1 MAKTL
6 RQDLREAILAKLA
19 KKQDP
24 LAGFY
29 ADDLTREAILAVL
42 VAGRHLLLEGPPG
55 IGKTTVARIIASLLP
70 PMESIADCRYNCHPQ
85 KPACPDCTGKKKLK
99 KIKVPGVNRFIRIQ
113 GSPEMMP
120 EDLMGDLDPV
130 LAMRIGIQDPRA
142 FTPGKI
148 QKAHRKILFI
158 DELNRVPQRT
168 QNTLVQVLE
177 EGITTIAGFDLSSE
191 VDTLVVAT
199 ENPEEYA
206 GAERVSETLSDRFEQ
221 VRIGY
226 PSFEDEVAILKQY
239 GNTIEGV
246 TASNDIIQ
254 LSVAVSNAARSM
266 PDELERL
273 PSVRASLSIY
283 EQSQSLARL
292 KNSKKVSKTHV
303 EDAAKRVLE
312 GRLAVSS
319 ESRYYE
325 KQDVLI
331 EKIVDQAKKI
341 KN

>member
-1 MAKTL
+1 MAKSL
-6 RQDLREAILAKLA
+6 RQELREAILARLA
-19 KKQDP
+19 KKENP

-29 ADDLTREAILAVL
+29 CDDATQEAILAVL

-55 IGKTTVARIIASLLP
+55 IGKTTVARIIAALLP
-70 PMESIADCRYNCHPQ
+70 AMETIADCRYNCYPQ
-85 KPACPDCTGKKKLK
+85 SPSCPDCKGRKKTKR
-99 KIKVPGVNRFIRIQ
+99 IKVPGAGRFIRIQ

-130 LAMRIGIQDPRA
+130 LAMRLGIQDPRA

-148 QKAHRKILFI
+148 QKAHRKIMFI

-177 EGITTIAGFDLSSE
+177 EGITTIAGFDFAAQ
-191 VDTLVVAT
+191 VDTVVVAT

-226 PSFEDEVAILKQY
+226 PSYDDEIKILKQY
-239 GNTIEGV
+239 GKIIEGIKV
-246 TASNDIIQ
+246 PEEALRRT
-254 LSVAVSNAARSM
+254 VAVTGAARGM

-292 KNSKKVSKTHV
+292 RNAKQVTLADV
-303 EDAAKRVLE
+303 EHAAKRVLE

-319 ESRYYE
+319 ESRYFE
-325 KQDVLI
+325 KQDLLI
-331 EKIVDQAKKI
+331 EKILDQAKKH
-341 KN
+341 

>member
-6 RQDLREAILAKLA
+6 REELRQAVLARLSRKEN
-19 KKQDP
+19 P
-24 LAGFY
+24 LEGFY
-29 ADDLTREAILAVL
+29 CDTVTRESILAVL
-42 VAGRHLLLEGPPG
+42 IAGRHLLLEGPPG
-55 IGKTTVARIIASLLP
+55 TGKTTVARIIAAMLP
-70 PMESIADCRYNCHPQ
+70 AMETLADCRYNCAPHNPS
-85 KPACPDCTGKKKLK
+85 CPDCAGKKTRK
-99 KIKVPGVNRFIRIQ
+99 KIKVPGPQRFVRIQ

-130 LAMRIGIQDPRA
+130 LAMKLGVQDPRA

-177 EGITTIAGFDLSSE
+177 EGITTIAGFDLTST

-226 PSFEDEVAILKQY
+226 PSPEDEVTILKRY
-239 GNTIEGV
+239 GKRIEGV
-246 TASNDIIQ
+246 SIGDEAARR
-254 LSVAVSNAARSM
+254 SVAVCDAARAM
-266 PDELERL
+266 TEDIERL

-283 EQSQSLARL
+283 EQAQSLARL
-292 KNSKKVSKTHV
+292 KGERQVTSAHIET
-303 EDAAKRVLE
+303 AARRVLQ

-319 ESRYYE
+319 ESRYFE
-325 KQDVLI
+325 KQDHLI
-331 EKIVDQAKKI
+331 EKILEKARKR
-341 KN
+341 

>member
-1 MAKTL
+1 MPTTL
-6 RQDLREAILAKLA
+6 RQELRQAILKTRA
-19 KKQDP
+19 KKMNP
-24 LAGFY
+24 LDGFFC
-29 ADDLTREAILAVL
+29 DDATREAILAVL

-55 IGKTTVARIIASLLP
+55 IGKTTVAKKIASLLP
-70 PMESIADCRYNCHPQ
+70 PMKTVAECRYNCAPEN
-85 KPACPDCTGKKKLK
+85 PVCPDCKNKKKHAQTR
-99 KIKVPGVNRFIRIQ
+99 VPGEERFVRIQ

-130 LAMRIGIQDPRA
+130 LAMRLGIQDPRA

-177 EGITTIAGFDLSSE
+177 EGVTTIAGFDLAYE

-221 VRIGY
+221 IRIGY
-226 PSFEDEVAILKQY
+226 PSVDHEVEILQQY
-239 GNTIEGV
+239 GNRIEGIS
-246 TASNDIIQ
+246 AGDAIMQ
-254 LSVAVSNAARSM
+254 QAVSIVNAARSM

-273 PSVRASLSIY
+273 PSVRTSLSIY
-283 EQSQSLARL
+283 EQSQAHARL
-292 KNSKKVSKTHV
+292 KNKKKVGKADV
-303 EDAAKRVLE
+303 EHAARRVLT
-312 GRLAVSS
+312 GRLSVSS
-319 ESRYYE
+319 ESKYYE
-325 KQDVLI
+325 RQELLI
-331 EKIVDQAKKI
+331 EKVLDLAKKD
-341 KN
+341 

>member
-1 MAKTL
+1 MHKTL
-6 RQDLREAILAKLA
+6 RQELRKAILTRLE
-19 KKQDP
+19 KKQNP
-24 LAGFY
+24 LEGFY
-29 ADDLTREAILAVL
+29 CDDLTREAILAVL

-70 PMESIADCRYNCHPQ
+70 PMDTVAECRYNCHPDN
-85 KPACPDCTGKKKLK
+85 ASCPDCRDKKRPK
-99 KIKVPGVNRFIRIQ
+99 KIKVPGENRFIRIQ

-130 LAMRIGIQDPRA
+130 LAMRIGLQDPRA

-177 EGITTIAGFDLSSE
+177 EGVTTIAGFDLSSE

-226 PSFEDEVAILKQY
+226 PCFKDEVEILQRY
-239 GNTIEGV
+239 GNKIEGV
-246 TASNDIIQ
+246 KASDDIIHQ
-254 LSVAVSNAARSM
+254 SVAISEVARSM
-266 PDELERL
+266 PEELERL

-283 EQSQSLARL
+283 EQAQSLTRLRNGKQVKKSDIETAAR
-292 KNSKKVSKTHV
+292 
-303 EDAAKRVLE
+303 RVLE

-325 KQDVLI
+325 KQDLLV
-331 EKIVDQAKKI
+331 EKIIEQAKK
-341 KN
+341 K

>member
-1 MAKTL
+1 MARSL
-6 RQDLREAILAKLA
+6 RDDLRESILTKLA
-19 KKQDP
+19 KKQNP
-24 LAGFY
+24 LEGFY
-29 ADDLTREAILAVL
+29 CDETTRESILAILI
-42 VAGRHLLLEGPPG
+42 AGRHLLLEGPPG
-55 IGKTTVARIIASLLP
+55 TGKTTVARIIASLLP
-70 PMESIADCRYNCHPQ
+70 AMETVADCRYNCYPDD
-85 KPACPDCTGKKKLK
+85 PGCPDCLGRKSHK
-99 KIKVPGVNRFIRIQ
+99 KIKVSGVNRFVRIQ

-130 LAMRIGIQDPRA
+130 LAMKLGIQDARA

-148 QKAHRKILFI
+148 QKANRKILFI

-177 EGITTIAGFDLSSE
+177 EGITTIAGFDLTST

-206 GAERVSETLSDRFEQ
+206 GAERVSDTLSDRSEQ

-226 PSFEDEVAILKQY
+226 PCPEDEIVILQRY
-239 GNTIEGV
+239 GKRIEGV
-246 TASNDIIQ
+246 KTGDDVIRQA
-254 LSVAVSNAARSM
+254 VAISNAARGM

-273 PSVRASLSIY
+273 PSVRATLSIY
-283 EQSQSLARL
+283 EQAQALARL
-292 KNSKKVSKTHV
+292 KNAKAVGKNDV
-303 EDAAKRVLE
+303 ETAARRVFE

-319 ESRYYE
+319 ESKYFE

-331 EKIVDQAKKI
+331 EKIIDQSKK
-341 KN
+341 K

>member
-6 RQDLREAILAKLA
+6 REELRAAILAKLEN
-19 KKQDP
+19 KENS
-24 LAGFY
+24 LSGFY
-29 ADDLTREAILAVL
+29 CDEATREAILAVL
-42 VAGRHLLLEGPPG
+42 VAGRHMLLEGPPG
-55 IGKTTVARIIASLLP
+55 TGKTTAARIVASLLP
-70 PMESIADCRYNCHPQ
+70 TMETIADCRYNCYPNS
-85 KPACPDCTGKKKLK
+85 PACPDCKTKKKLTK
-99 KIKVPGVNRFIRIQ
+99 LKVPGENRFVRIQ

-206 GAERVSETLSDRFEQ
+206 GAERISETLSDRFEQ

-226 PSFEDEVAILKQY
+226 PSFEDEVKILQEY
-239 GNTIEGV
+239 GRRIEGIK
-246 TASNDIIQ
+246 AADEMLH
-254 LSVAVSNAARSM
+254 LSVAVSNAARSA

-273 PSVRASLSIY
+273 PSVRASLSIF
-283 EQSQSLARL
+283 EQAQSLARL
-292 KNSKKVSKTHV
+292 RNEKQV
-303 EDAAKRVLE
+303 EKSDVEMAAKRVLE
-312 GRLAVSS
+312 GRLSVSS

-325 KQDVLI
+325 KQDLLI
-331 EKIVDQAKKI
+331 EKIIEQAKKR
-341 KN
+341 

>member
-6 RQDLREAILAKLA
+6 RQELRESILAKLA
-19 KKQDP
+19 KKEDP
-24 LAGFY
+24 FIGFY
-29 ADDLTREAILAVL
+29 CDDLTRESILAVL
-42 VAGRHLLLEGPPG
+42 IAGRHLLLEGPPG
-55 IGKTTVARIIASLLP
+55 TGKTTVAKIIASLLP
-70 PMESIADCRYNCHPQ
+70 AMFTIAECRYNCYPNN
-85 KPACPDCTGKKKLK
+85 PSCPDCKSKKKPK
-99 KIKVPGVNRFIRIQ
+99 KIKVPGEGRFIRIQ

-130 LAMRIGIQDPRA
+130 LAMRIGLQDPRA

-148 QKAHRKILFI
+148 QKANRKILFI

-177 EGITTIAGFDLSSE
+177 EGMTTIAGFDLSSE

-226 PSFEDEVAILKQY
+226 PSFEDEVKILKQY
-239 GNTIEGV
+239 GKQIEGV
-246 TASNDIIQ
+246 KVSDDIILQ
-254 LSVAVSNAARSM
+254 SVAISDAARSM

-292 KNSKKVSKTHV
+292 KNAKQVKKFDV
-303 EDAAKRVLE
+303 ETAARRVLE

-325 KQDVLI
+325 KQDLLV
-331 EKIVDQAKKI
+331 EKIIDQAKK
-341 KN
+341 K

>member
-1 MAKTL
+1 
-6 RQDLREAILAKLA
+6 
-19 KKQDP
+19 
-24 LAGFY
+24 
-29 ADDLTREAILAVL
+29 V
-42 VAGRHLLLEGPPG
+42 
-55 IGKTTVARIIASLLP
+55 
-70 PMESIADCRYNCHPQ
+70 
-85 KPACPDCTGKKKLK
+85 K
-99 KIKVPGVNRFIRIQ
+99 KIKVPGEERFIRIQ

-130 LAMRIGIQDPRA
+130 LAMRIGLQDPRA

-177 EGITTIAGFDLSSE
+177 EGITTIAGFDLASE
-191 VDTLVVAT
+191 VDTIVVAT

-226 PSFEDEVAILKQY
+226 PCFEDEVRILEKY
-239 GNTIEGV
+239 GKKIDGIK
-246 TASNDIIQ
+246 ASKEIIRQ
-254 LSVAVSNAARSM
+254 SVAISTTARNM

-273 PSVRASLSIY
+273 PSVRASLSVY
-283 EQSQSLARL
+283 EQSQALARL
-292 KNSKKVSKTHV
+292 KGAKQVKKSDVKL
-303 EDAAKRVLE
+303 AARRVLE

-319 ESRYYE
+319 ESRYYDR
-325 KQDVLI
+325 QDILI
-331 EKIVDQAKKI
+331 EKIIDKTKD
-341 KN
+341 K

>member
-1 MAKTL
+1 MATTL
-6 RQDLREAILAKLA
+6 REDLREAILTRLA
-19 KKQDP
+19 KKQNP
-24 LAGFY
+24 LEGFY
-29 ADDLTREAILAVL
+29 CDEATRESILAILI
-42 VAGRHLLLEGPPG
+42 AGRHLLLEGPPG
-55 IGKTTVARIIASLLP
+55 TGKTTVARIIASLLP
-70 PMESIADCRYNCHPQ
+70 PMETVADCRYNCY
-85 KPACPDCTGKKKLK
+85 PADPSCPDCAGRKSHK
-99 KIKVPGVNRFIRIQ
+99 KIKVPGLQRFIRIQ

-130 LAMRIGIQDPRA
+130 LAMKLGIQDARA

-148 QKAHRKILFI
+148 QKANRKILFI

-177 EGITTIAGFDLSSE
+177 EGITTIAGFDLTST

-226 PSFEDEVAILKQY
+226 PCAEDEEEIISRY
-239 GNTIEGV
+239 GKRIEGV
-246 TASNDIIQ
+246 KAADDIIRQ
-254 LSVAVSNAARSM
+254 SVAISTIARSM

-273 PSVRASLSIY
+273 PSVRATLSIF

-292 KNSKKVSKTHV
+292 KGAKSVSKADV
-303 EDAAKRVLE
+303 ETAARRVLE

-319 ESRYYE
+319 ESKYFE
-325 KQDVLI
+325 KQDLLI
-331 EKIVDQAKKI
+331 EKIIDQSKK
-341 KN
+341 K

>member
-6 RQDLREAILAKLA
+6 RQEVRESILTKIA
-19 KKQDP
+19 KKENP

-29 ADDLTREAILAVL
+29 CDDSTQEAILAVL

-55 IGKTTVARIIASLLP
+55 IGKTTLAKIIASLLP
-70 PMESIADCRYNCHPQ
+70 QMETIEDCRYNCYP
-85 KPACPDCTGKKKLK
+85 KNASCPDCKGKKKLK
-99 KIKVPGVNRFIRIQ
+99 KIKVKGESRFVRIQ

-130 LAMRIGIQDPRA
+130 FAMKLGIQDPRA

-158 DELNRVPQRT
+158 DEINRVPQRT

-177 EGITTIAGFDLSSE
+177 EGITTIAGFDLTSN

-206 GAERVSETLSDRFEQ
+206 GVERVSETLSDRFEQ

-226 PSFEDEVAILKQY
+226 PSFDDEVTILRQY
-239 GNTIEGV
+239 GQRIEGIKSDDDIMHQSV
-246 TASNDIIQ
+246 TISH
-254 LSVAVSNAARSM
+254 AARSM
-266 PDELERL
+266 PDELEQL

-283 EQSQSLARL
+283 EQSQALARL
-292 KNSKKVSKTHV
+292 RDSKKVSKS
-303 EDAAKRVLE
+303 DIGNAARRVLQ

-325 KQDVLI
+325 KQDLLI
-331 EKIVDQAKKI
+331 EKILEQTKK
-341 KN
+341 K

>member
-1 MAKTL
+1 MSKTL
-6 RQDLREAILAKLA
+6 RQELRQAILSKLA
-19 KKQDP
+19 KKEDP
-24 LAGFY
+24 LTGFY
-29 ADDLTREAILAVL
+29 CDDSTREAILAIL
-42 VAGRHLLLEGPPG
+42 IAGRHLLLEGPPG
-55 IGKTTVARIIASLLP
+55 TGKTTVARIIASLLP
-70 PMESIADCRYNCHPQ
+70 AMETIADCRYNCHPST
-85 KPACPDCTGKKKLK
+85 PSCPDCKTKKKPK
-99 KIKVPGVNRFIRIQ
+99 KIRVPGNKRFVRIQ

-148 QKAHRKILFI
+148 QKSHRKILFI

-168 QNTLVQVLE
+168 QNTLIQVLE
-177 EGITTIAGFDLSSE
+177 EGISTIAGFDLSSH

-221 VRIGY
+221 ARIGY
-226 PSFEDEVAILKQY
+226 PSFEDEIKILKQY
-239 GNTIEGV
+239 GNKIEGV
-246 TASNDIIQ
+246 NVSDDIMRQ
-254 LSVAVSNAARSM
+254 SVAISDAARSM
-266 PDELERL
+266 PDEMERL

-292 KNSKKVSKTHV
+292 KNAKQVKNSDV
-303 EDAAKRVLE
+303 ENAAKRVLE

-325 KQDVLI
+325 KQDLLI
-331 EKIVDQAKKI
+331 EKIIDQAKK
-341 KN
+341 K

>member
-1 MAKTL
+1 MQKTL
-6 RQDLREAILAKLA
+6 RQELRESILTELN
-19 KKQDP
+19 KKKDP
-24 LAGFY
+24 LEGFFC
-29 ADDLTREAILAVL
+29 DEETREAILAVL
-42 VAGRHLLLEGPPG
+42 IAGRHLLLEGPPG
-55 IGKTTVARIIASLLP
+55 TGKTTVARIIASLLP
-70 PMESIADCRYNCHPQ
+70 PMDAVADCRYNCNPGS
-85 KPACPDCTGKKKLK
+85 PVCPDCAGKKKLK
-99 KIKVPGVNRFIRIQ
+99 KVRVPGEKRFIRIQ

-177 EGITTIAGFDLSSE
+177 EGHTTIAGFDLSSQ

-226 PSFEDEVAILKQY
+226 PSFEDEVTILKRY
-239 GNTIEGV
+239 GKQIEGV
-246 TASNDIIQ
+246 SAADDI
-254 LSVAVSNAARSM
+254 LHKAVAVSHAARSV
-266 PDELERL
+266 PEELERL

-283 EQSQSLARL
+283 EQAQSLSRL
-292 KNSKKVSKTHV
+292 KKRKKVATSDV
-303 EDAAKRVLE
+303 DDAAKRVLR

-325 KQDVLI
+325 KQDMLI
-331 EKIVDQAKKI
+331 EKIIDAAKKW
-341 KN
+341 

>member
-1 MAKTL
+1 MSKSL
-6 RQDLREAILAKLA
+6 RQELREAILAKLA
-19 KKQDP
+19 KKEDP
-24 LAGFY
+24 LEGFY
-29 ADDLTREAILAVL
+29 CDDLTREAILAVL
-42 VAGRHLLLEGPPG
+42 VAGRHMLLEGPPG
-55 IGKTTVARIIASLLP
+55 IGKTTVAKIIAALLP
-70 PMESIADCRYNCHPQ
+70 SMQSIADCRYNCFPD
-85 KPACPDCTGKKKLK
+85 KPTCPDCKNKKKLK
-99 KIKVPGVNRFIRIQ
+99 KIKVPGQSRFVRIQ

-130 LAMRIGIQDPRA
+130 MAMRIGIQDPRA

-148 QKAHRKILFI
+148 QKAHRKILFV

-191 VDTLVVAT
+191 VDTMVVAT

-206 GAERVSETLSDRFEQ
+206 GAERISETLSDRFEQ

-226 PSFEDEVAILKQY
+226 PSFEDEVEILRQY
-239 GNTIEGV
+239 GNKIEGV
-246 TASNDIIQ
+246 AVSDDMLRQ
-254 LSVAVSNAARSM
+254 SVAISNAARSL

-283 EQSQSLARL
+283 EQAQSLARL
-292 KNSKKVSKTHV
+292 KNAKQVKKSDV
-303 EDAAKRVLE
+303 ENAAKRVLE
-312 GRLAVSS
+312 GRLTVSS

-325 KQDVLI
+325 RQDLLVEKII
-331 EKIVDQAKKI
+331 EKAKK
-341 KN
+341 K

>member
-1 MAKTL
+1 MSKTL
-6 RQDLREAILAKLA
+6 RHELREAILKKLE
-19 KKQDP
+19 KNKDP

-29 ADDLTREAILAVL
+29 CDAATREAILAVL

-55 IGKTTVARIIASLLP
+55 IGKTTVAKIIASLLP
-70 PMESIADCRYNCHPQ
+70 EMSTVADCRYNCSP
-85 KPACPDCTGKKKLK
+85 KRPSCPDCAGRKKHK
-99 KIKVPGVNRFIRIQ
+99 KIKIPGENRFIRIQ

-130 LAMRIGIQDPRA
+130 LAMKIGIQDPRA

-148 QKAHRKILFI
+148 QKSHRKILFI

-221 VRIGY
+221 VRVGY
-226 PSFEDEVAILKQY
+226 PCMEDEIQILGKY
-239 GNTIEGV
+239 GNIIDGV
-246 TASNDIIQ
+246 KASNDIIRQ
-254 LSVAVSNAARSM
+254 SVAITNTAREM

-273 PSVRASLSIY
+273 PSVRTSLSIY
-283 EQSQSLARL
+283 EQAQAHARL
-292 KNSKKVSKTHV
+292 KKSKQVKKADV
-303 EDAAKRVLE
+303 EAAAKRVLK
-312 GRLAVSS
+312 GRLGVST

-331 EKIVDQAKKI
+331 EKIIEQSKK
-341 KN
+341 KS

>member
-1 MAKTL
+1 MPIKPL
-6 RQDLREAILAKLA
+6 RQELREAILEKLK

-24 LAGFY
+24 LEGFY
-29 ADDLTREAILAVL
+29 CDDTTREAILAVL

-55 IGKTTVARIIASLLP
+55 IGKTTVAKIIASLLP
-70 PMESIADCRYNCHPQ
+70 KMETVADCRYNCSPQ
-85 KPACPDCTGKKKLK
+85 KPSCPDCLGRKKHK
-99 KIKVPGVNRFIRIQ
+99 KIIVPGENRFVRIQ

-130 LAMRIGIQDPRA
+130 LAMKIGIQDPRA
-142 FTPGKI
+142 FIPGKI
-148 QKAHRKILFI
+148 QKAHREILFI

-206 GAERVSETLSDRFEQ
+206 GAERVSETLCDRFEQ
-221 VRIGY
+221 VQVGY
-226 PSFEDEVAILKQY
+226 PSLEDEVKILERY
-239 GNTIEGV
+239 GN
-246 TASNDIIQ
+246 IIDNIKTGSSIIRR
-254 LSVAVSNAARSM
+254 SVAITHAAREM
-266 PDELERL
+266 PDELEKL
-273 PSVRASLSIY
+273 PSVRTSLSIY
-283 EQSQSLARL
+283 EQAQSHARL
-292 KNSKKVSKTHV
+292 KKSKQVKPSDV
-303 EDAAKRVLE
+303 ETAAKRVLR
-312 GRLAVSS
+312 GRLSVST

-325 KQDVLI
+325 KQGTLI
-331 EKIVDQAKKI
+331 EKIIDQAKK